1 MVAMKKNRGSIIA
14 IMLVAMASVSC
25 AQTSD
30 KKAASLSAAGGP
42 ELRWKYESGG

>member
-1 MVAMKKNRGSIIA
+1 MKQNRSFISA
-14 IMLVAMASVSC
+14 ILLIAMASMSC

-30 KKAASLSAAGGP
+30 KKEANPSDSAGP

>member
-1 MVAMKKNRGSIIA
+1 MKKYPLFISTIV
-14 IMLVAMASVSC
+14 LVAMASLSC

-30 KKAASLSAAGGP
+30 TKEGNASAAAGP

>member
-1 MVAMKKNRGSIIA
+1 MEKNRGFLSA
-14 IMLVAMASVSC
+14 IVLVALVSVNC

-30 KKAASLSAAGGP
+30 KKTPTSSALTGP